1 MTIALLFPGQGTQH
15 IGMGKELFTRFPDL
29 TELAEDILGYSLR
42 RLCLE
47 DPDGVLG
54 HTRFTQPA
62 VYTVNALAHRQYVR
76 DGAARADVL
85 LGHSLGEYNAL
96 EAAGVFDF
104 ATGLRLVAERARLMD
119 ATPGGMAAVSGIDSD
134 RIEEALRVIGVA
146 GVHIAVLNTHR
157 QTVVAGPREALA
169 QVVPRLRDAGARAV
183 TPLKVSGP
191 FHTRHMSQAAEE
203 FTATLMAVQH
213 WHEPAVPVIAN
224 HTARPHGV
232 RRVVTDLTRQIDH
245 PVLWAPS
252 VERVLDED
260 PDTTF
265 IEIGGTTTLLSLV
278 RQVRHR
284 RLAGRPSSHTG
295 GS

>member
-15 IGMGKELFTRFPDL
+15 IGMGKDLFTRFPDL
-29 TELAEDILGYSLR
+29 TELAEEILGYSLR

-62 VYTVNALAHRQYVR
+62 VYTVNALAHRQHVL
-76 DGAARADVL
+76 DGEARADVL

-119 ATPGGMAAVSGIDSD
+119 ATPGGMAAVSGIDTA
-134 RIEEALRVIGVA
+134 RLEETLRLIGSP
-146 GVHIAVLNTHR
+146 GVHIAALNTHR
-157 QTVVAGPREALA
+157 QAVLAGPKEALSQA
-169 QVVPRLRDAGARAV
+169 FPRLRDAGAGAV

-191 FHTRHMSQAAEE
+191 FHTLHMSQAAEE
-203 FTATLMAVQH
+203 FAATLMTVPR

-224 HTARPHGV
+224 HTAQPHSI
-232 RRVVTDLTRQIDH
+232 RRIVTDLTRQIDH

-252 VERVLDED
+252 IERVLDEE
-260 PDTTF
+260 PDTAF
-265 IEIGGTTTLLSLV
+265 IEIGGNTLLLSLV
-278 RQVRHR
+278 QQVRRR
-284 RLAGRPSSHTG
+284 RLSAPLEAR
-295 GS
+295 

>member
-15 IGMGKELFTRFPDL
+15 IGMGKDLFTRFPDL
-29 TELAEDILGYSLR
+29 TELAEEILGYSLR

-62 VYTVNALAHRQYVR
+62 VYTVNALAHRRHVL
-76 DGAARADVL
+76 DGAARPDVL

-104 ATGLRLVAERARLMD
+104 GTGLRLVAERARLMD
-119 ATPGGMAAVSGIDSD
+119 ATEGGMAAVSGIDTD
-134 RIEEALRVIGVA
+134 RLEETLRLTGSSSVHVA
-146 GVHIAVLNTHR
+146 ALNTHR
-157 QTVVAGPREALA
+157 QAVLAGPKEALS
-169 QVVPRLRDAGARAV
+169 QVVPRLCDVGACTV

-191 FHTRHMSQAAEE
+191 FHTLHMSQAAEE
-203 FTATLMAVQH
+203 FAATLMAVPH

-224 HTARPHGV
+224 HTARPHGI
-232 RRVVTDLTRQIDH
+232 RRIVTDLTRQIDH

-252 VERVLDED
+252 IERVLDEA

-265 IEIGGTTTLLSLV
+265 IEIGGNTTLLSLV

-284 RLAGRPSSHTG
+284 RPSAPLEAR
-295 GS
+295 

>member
-1 MTIALLFPGQGTQH
+1 MTIALLFPGQGTQR
-15 IGMGKELFTRFPDL
+15 IGMGKDLFTGFPDL

-62 VYTVNALAHRQYVR
+62 VYTVNALAHRR
-76 DGAARADVL
+76 RLLDGAARADVL

-104 ATGLRLVAERARLMD
+104 PTGLRLVAERARLMD
-119 ATPGGMAAVSGIDSD
+119 VTPGGMVAVSGIDTD
-134 RIEEALRVIGVA
+134 RLEPTLRLIGSPSVHVA
-146 GVHIAVLNTHR
+146 ALNTHR
-157 QTVVAGPREALA
+157 QAVLAGPKEALA
-169 QVVPRLRDAGARAV
+169 QAAPRLRDAGARAV
-183 TPLKVSGP
+183 TPLRVSGP
-191 FHTRHMSQAAEE
+191 FHTPHMSPAAEE
-203 FTATLMAVQH
+203 FAPTLMAVRH
-213 WHEPAVPVIAN
+213 WHEPAAPVLAN
-224 HTARPHGV
+224 HTAQPHGV
-232 RRVVTDLTRQIDH
+232 PRIVTDLTRQIDH

-265 IEIGGTTTLLSLV
+265 VEIGGSTTLLSLV
-278 RQVRHR
+278 RQIRGR
-284 RLAGRPSSHTG
+284 RLTARP
-295 GS
+295 